1 VPGLEGVTL
10 ATGHYR
16 NGILLAPIT
25 GELVAQAALGVPTSM
40 SLAPFGVSRFA
51 RTIAASA

>member
-1 VPGLEGVTL
+1 MEGLVV

-25 GELVAQAALGVPTSM
+25 AELVVDLLAGRAPSID
-40 SLAPFGVSRFA
+40 LAPFDPQR
-51 RTIAASA
+51 

>member
-1 VPGLEGVTL
+1 VEGLHW

-25 GELVAQAALGVPTSM
+25 ADLVVGALAGEPPSELAQ
-40 SLAPFGVSRFA
+40 PFGPARFTA
-51 RTIAASA
+51 KVAA